1 VARITQEVFSEDP
14 PLVIGTGGFSQLF
27 DREKLF
33 DHVMPDLILM
43 GLMEVIRLNQLSPN
57 NS

>member
-1 VARITQEVFSEDP
+1 VFSEDP

-33 DHVMPDLILM
+33 DHVMPDLILT
-43 GLMEVIRLNQLSPN
+43 GLMEVMEVIRLNQLSPN